1 VQNSRWALTLLKFT
15 TVAPALKALLENFVD
30 YAGIFPPATVALDQ
44 VILNYNVYARSEY
57 AWMLRY
63 LVVNAHDIPHIPAAF
78 VDRLSVLT
86 NVDQTRVAA
95 LETKDIV
102 AAVKPVYCEVALN
115 EIGKLEDVKNS
126 GCFAKIRTGGVKPEA
141 IPSPSDVA
149 SFINAC
155 ARLRLP
161 FKATAGLHHPI
172 RAMHALTYDEQ
183 APQAVM
189 HGFIN
194 VLLAAAFAWNGETD
208 IEAII
213 AEQSA
218 EAFSFSDVARWRD
231 KTLSIAQIKESRLQF
246 MHSVGSC
253 SFDEPVSELKEL
265 QWLD

>member
-1 VQNSRWALTLLKFT
+1 MQAKTT
-15 TVAPALKALLENFVD
+15 TVAPALRALLDNFID
-30 YAGIFPPATVALDQ
+30 YAGIFPPATVSLDQ
-44 VILNYNVYARSEY
+44 AVLNYNVYKRSDY

-63 LVVNAHDIPHIPAAF
+63 LVVNAHDIEHIPGAF
-78 VDRLSVLT
+78 VDCLSVLS

-95 LETKDIV
+95 LETKDIL

-115 EIGKLEDVKNS
+115 ELNKLEDVKKS

-141 IPSPSDVA
+141 IPSPKEVA
-149 SFINAC
+149 SFISEC

-172 RAMHALTYDEQ
+172 RAMRSLTYDNE

-194 VLLAAAFAWNGETD
+194 VLMAAAFAWNGEID
-208 IEAII
+208 IEPIV

-218 EAFSFSDVARWRD
+218 EAFSFDDVARWQG
-231 KTLSIAQIKESRLQF
+231 KTLNVAQIKESRLQF
-246 MHSVGSC
+246 IHSVGTC
-253 SFDEPVSELKEL
+253 SFDEPVAELKEL
-265 QWLD
+265 QWLS